1 MAYKDRETSV
11 KLFNLYLDNLAISKN
26 LMDTI
31 IPIVWK
37 FDGKVYNAR
46 FNNAITKAL
55 EDKEAEIGQRVWS
68 NVSLDVHKFELELH
82 FTERSVKGISCCEY
96 LPSCYDEDSIRIW
109 SEFSPFGN
117 TEYNR
122 MYHSKDSKGDKCYF
136 YIDENYNNRIKAE
149 AIVKALES
157 HKNEIEVKI
166 QYLKEEV
173 NKLDEYETKAEE
185 LKKAMSDLHDT
196 IPYCFTSFFGLETY
210 ATYQ

>member
-1 MAYKDRETSV
+1 MYRDRDTSFR
-11 KLFNLYLDNLAISKN
+11 LFNLYLNNLEISKN

-46 FNNAITKAL
+46 FDNAIKKIL
-55 EDKEAEIGQRVWS
+55 EEREAEIGQKIWTRVF
-68 NVSLDVHKFELELH
+68 LDVHKFELELH
-82 FTERSVKGISCCEY
+82 FTKRSVKGVSCWEY

-109 SEFSPFGN
+109 SEFSPYGDSEN
-117 TEYNR
+117 NKI
-122 MYHSKDSKGDKCYF
+122 YHDKDSKGDKCYF
-136 YIDENYNNRIKAE
+136 YIDSNCNNRIKAE
-149 AIVKALES
+149 AIVNALEL
-157 HKNEIEVKI
+157 HKTELKLQIER
-166 QYLKEEV
+166 LKAEV

-185 LKKAMSDLHDT
+185 LKKAMRELHDS